1 MGLFAH
7 CYHIRDN
14 LTMRPHRLD
23 NANKLSIKSSDINE
37 AYSPNSYCDCC
48 VCNPVSQF
56 VAGGANEGDVRQVW
70 GGKFKLERSK
80 GTQGGNCCHLLL
92 PPRLFCKVPKITG
105 TGDTNNV
112 SIKDIGHTT
121 FRHKSKT

>member
-14 LTMRPHRLD
+14 LTMHPHRLD

-48 VCNPVSQF
+48 VFNPVSQL
-56 VAGGANEGDVRQVW
+56 VAGGA
-70 GGKFKLERSK
+70 
-80 GTQGGNCCHLLL
+80 
-92 PPRLFCKVPKITG
+92 PRLFCKVPKITG

-112 SIKDIGHTT
+112 SIKNIGHTT

>member
-48 VCNPVSQF
+48 VFNPVSQF
-56 VAGGANEGDVRQVW
+56 VAGGANEGDVRHANLSWRGAKEHRGETVVTSY
-70 GGKFKLERSK
+70 F
-80 GTQGGNCCHLLL
+80 LLACSARYL
-92 PPRLFCKVPKITG
+92 K
-105 TGDTNNV
+105 
-112 SIKDIGHTT
+112 
-121 FRHKSKT
+121 